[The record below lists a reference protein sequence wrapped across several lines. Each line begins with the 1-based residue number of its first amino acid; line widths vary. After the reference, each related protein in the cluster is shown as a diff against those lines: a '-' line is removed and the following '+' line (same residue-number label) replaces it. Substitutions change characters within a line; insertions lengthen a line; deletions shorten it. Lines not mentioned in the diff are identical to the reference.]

1 MDGVTAGRRAAEQ
14 IIRDKVELAREI
26 TDALYVE
33 MPELMERH
41 GDYGRA
47 KCHEDMLY
55 NLEHLAPAVDLEEPE
70 MFASY
75 VRWLDGMLR
84 ARGVGTDEVA
94 RSLEITERVLGER
107 LEGDESRAAVGC
119 VRAGLEVL
127 ATPGAS

>member
-1 MDGVTAGRRAAEQ
+1 MTAGRRAAEH

-26 TDALYVE
+26 TDALYAD

-55 NLEHLAPAVDLEEPE
+55 NLEHLAPAVDLGEPE

-75 VRWLDGMLR
+75 VRWLDGLLR
-84 ARGVGTDEVA
+84 ARGVGTDEVV

-107 LEGDESRAAVGC
+107 LEAEEYASAAGC

-127 ATPGAS
+127 ATPEVS